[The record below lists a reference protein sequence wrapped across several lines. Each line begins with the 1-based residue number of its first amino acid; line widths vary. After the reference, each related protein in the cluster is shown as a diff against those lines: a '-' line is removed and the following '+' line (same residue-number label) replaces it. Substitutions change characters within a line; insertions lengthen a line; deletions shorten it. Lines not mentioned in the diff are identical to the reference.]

1 MNRKVAVFL
10 VILIVLGCDQ
20 ALKIWVKLNMAYA
33 SDIQLIGK
41 EFFRLHFVENN
52 GMAFGITF
60 GGEMGKLFL
69 TLFRIVAVCALSYFI
84 KLLIDK
90 KSSYSLIISF
100 GLILAGALGNII
112 DSTFYGLL
120 FSDSFHGGVA
130 EFMPAE
136 GGYGKLFHGKVVDM
150 LHLVI
155 LRGVYPDWV
164 PYLGNTPF
172 LFFKPVFNIADVAIS
187 AGVINIILFQRAF
200 FKGESTE
207 EQELE
212 QQEKEGL
219 ESVQT
224 EEVKSNQSEELK
236 APEHRITKEKE

>member
-1 MNRKVAVFL
+1 
-10 VILIVLGCDQ
+10 
-20 ALKIWVKLNMAYA
+20 MAYA

-41 EFFRLHFVENN
+41 ELFKLHFVENN

-69 TLFRIVAVCALSYFI
+69 TLFRIVAVCALGYFI

-100 GLILAGALGNII
+100 GLILAGALGNIV

-200 FKGESTE
+200 FKGDIEQVQQEQESEQE
-207 EQELE
+207 EQEE
-212 QQEKEGL
+212 QEQGVEQDVEN
-219 ESVQT
+219 
-224 EEVKSNQSEELK
+224 EEE
-236 APEHRITKEKE
+236 

>member
-1 MNRKVAVFL
+1 
-10 VILIVLGCDQ
+10 
-20 ALKIWVKLNMAYA
+20 MAYA

-69 TLFRIVAVCALSYFI
+69 TLFRIVAVCALGYFI

-90 KSSYSLIISF
+90 QSSYSLIISF

-120 FSDSFHGGVA
+120 FSDSYHGGLA
-130 EFMPAE
+130 EFMPTE

-155 LRGVYPDWV
+155 LRGVYPSWV

-200 FKGESTE
+200 FKGESM
-207 EQELE
+207 EQEQD
-212 QQEKEGL
+212 QQEQDQQEQ
-219 ESVQT
+219 EQT
-224 EEVKSNQSEELK
+224 EQGPIQEQRDLGGLNQEHGDHSEEGDMLGDGANNK
-236 APEHRITKEKE
+236 NK

>member
-1 MNRKVAVFL
+1 LNRKVAVFL

>member
-69 TLFRIVAVCALSYFI
+69 TLFRIVAVCGLGYFI
-84 KLLIDK
+84 KILIDK

-120 FSDSFHGGVA
+120 FSSSFHGGVA
-130 EFMPAE
+130 EFMPAA

-150 LHLVI
+150 LHVVL
-155 LRGVYPDWV
+155 LRGTYPDWV
-164 PYLGNTPF
+164 PYFGNSPF

-187 AGVINIILFQRAF
+187 AGVINIILFQRSF
-200 FKGESTE
+200 FKGEHIP
-207 EQELE
+207 
-212 QQEKEGL
+212 KEPISDGL
-219 ESVQT
+219 ETDNQI
-224 EEVKSNQSEELK
+224 EEGEVLENRTNEESE
-236 APEHRITKEKE
+236 

>member
-1 MNRKVAVFL
+1 
-10 VILIVLGCDQ
+10 
-20 ALKIWVKLNMAYA
+20 MAYA

-52 GMAFGITF
+52 GMAFGISF

-69 TLFRIVAVCALSYFI
+69 TLFRIIAVCALAYFI

-90 KSSYSLIISF
+90 KSSFNLVISF
-100 GLILAGALGNII
+100 SLILAGALGNII
-112 DSTFYGLL
+112 DSTFYGLI
-120 FSDSFHGGVA
+120 FSSSYHGGLA

-150 LHLVI
+150 LHVVL
-155 LRGVYPDWV
+155 LRGVYPEWV

-200 FKGESTE
+200 FKGEE
-207 EQELE
+207 EQG
-212 QQEKEGL
+212 QQDQEGL
-219 ESVQT
+219 QDQGNEQ
-224 EEVKSNQSEELK
+224 EQEQRSEQEQGS
-236 APEHRITKEKE
+236 EQEQE